1 MTLRWIKPA
10 FLCRFITTLQDRAG
24 LSSFQVLFGQQSP
37 SPTTSGT
44 ALIETLSFMDQW
56 FSHRN
61 LGGFP
66 WISRSFCQFLP
77 VNPPNISPKIV
88 PMVSPQNDGS
98 TRGKNIV
105 TSPTKVPKQA
115 EITKK
120 TSKGGIVQNSQTQK
134 RTLWKHTRTISKTP
148 GVFLK
153 SFRHFLRFFSFLG
166 PSWSTLIRRVKCL
179 NKRRSKWAGPGLNAC
194 QAVTV
199 QKTLYATCFKGD
211 TWDLGDLPMMTN
223 IFRTNLGDI

>member
-1 MTLRWIKPA
+1 MQVYHHAPGSRRPQLFSSAVWAAVTFSHNFWNGFDRDA
-10 FLCRFITTLQDRAG
+10 FLHGSMMKITEIWGD
-24 LSSFQVLFGQQSP
+24 F
-37 SPTTSGT
+37 
-44 ALIETLSFMDQW
+44 
-56 FSHRN
+56 H
-61 LGGFP
+61 GFP
-66 WISRSFCQFLP
+66 EVSASFCQFLP

-88 PMVSPQNDGS
+88 PMVSPKNDGS

-134 RTLWKHTRTISKTP
+134 RTLWKHTHTISKTP